1 MRPEGI
7 SSAAPSL
14 MRPACCNPP
23 MVLSCKRNV
32 EKLALQSE
40 VSSRRAAPTAPS
52 KQFCVERV
60 LKQVRG
66 SLPALDVGGGYSGDN
81 S

>member
-14 MRPACCNPP
+14 MRLARCNPP
-23 MVLSCKRNV
+23 MMLSGKRM
-32 EKLALQSE
+32 SR
-40 VSSRRAAPTAPS
+40 SSLSTRRYPVAVRLPAAPS